1 MVEYKR
7 IIDISLPLEKGI
19 ICYPGD
25 TPFCSEAMCT
35 IARSGCN
42 MSQLTVGTHTGT
54 HIDAPLHF
62 LERGKGV
69 DELPLERFMGMAQ
82 VVEVVG
88 ESIGPEFLQGLR
100 LSQIRT
106 LLFKTRNSLLLEE
119 KGFRRDYVH
128 LTADGAACLV
138 EMGIDLVGIDYL
150 SIERFGT
157 PDFAVHKTL
166 LEAGISILEGLDLR
180 GVAPGTYFLIALPLR
195 ITGGDG
201 SPLRAVLLE
210 V

>member
-1 MVEYKR
+1 
-7 IIDISLPLEKGI
+7 
-19 ICYPGD
+19 
-25 TPFCSEAMCT
+25 
-35 IARSGCN
+35 
-42 MSQLTVGTHTGT
+42 
-54 HIDAPLHF
+54 
-62 LERGKGV
+62 
-69 DELPLERFMGMAQ
+69 MGMAQ
-82 VVEVVG
+82 IVEVVG

-119 KGFRRDYVH
+119 KGFRRNYVH